1 MKRLNRTAK
10 QAFYNARKRQGD
22 VTRISDS
29 TGYSESHII
38 NVLAGRR
45 SVNQPIANE
54 LYRISSRRIKNVEFA

>member
-29 TGYSESHII
+29 TGYSTSHIT
-38 NVLAGRR
+38 NVLSGRR
-45 SVNQPIANE
+45 SVNQTLANE
-54 LYRISSRRIKNVEFA
+54 MYRISSRRIKNVELA